1 MESRAS
7 YVRMAQWCW
16 ESGEGA
22 QDMWNPQTPKSDSDV
37 DTRQRKRRGRG
48 KVQGEGQDAA
58 WKMELEVNIGS

>member
-7 YVRMAQWCW
+7 YVRMAQRSW

-37 DTRQRKRRGRG
+37 DTRQRK
-48 KVQGEGQDAA
+48 
-58 WKMELEVNIGS
+58 